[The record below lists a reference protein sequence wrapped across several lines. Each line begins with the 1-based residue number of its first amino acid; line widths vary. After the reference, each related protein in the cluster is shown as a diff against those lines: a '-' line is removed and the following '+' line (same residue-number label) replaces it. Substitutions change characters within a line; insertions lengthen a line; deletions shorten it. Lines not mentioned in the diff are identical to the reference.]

1 MTMTK
6 NGMILFFA
14 VITISSFSACAQT
27 RDLRNRLS
35 AYNRIDM
42 QNMNEQILQL
52 VNEHRKS
59 LGKNELKMIDA
70 ASLQAAQ
77 HSRDM
82 MNRTTPFGHEDFD
95 KRVNAVRNAIGFI
108 NAAAEN
114 VAYGQMS
121 AKEVVDGWLH
131 SPGHRINIEG
141 DYNLTGIGV
150 SQNREGIIYF
160 TQIFVL
166 KK

>member
-1 MTMTK
+1 MK
-6 NGMILFFA
+6 NFLMILLSAF
-14 VITISSFSACAQT
+14 TISGSFTACAQAK
-27 RDLRNRLS
+27 DLHSRLTN
-35 AYNRIDM
+35 YNNVDLNTI
-42 QNMNEQILQL
+42 NEEILQL
-52 VNEHRKS
+52 VNQHRKS
-59 LGKNELKMIDA
+59 LGKNELKMIDV
-70 ASLQAAQ
+70 ASAQATQ

-82 MNRTTPFGHEDFD
+82 MNGRTAFGHDGFNE
-95 KRVNAVRNAIGFI
+95 RVNAVKNAIGFI

-131 SPGHRINIEG
+131 SPGHKRNIEG

-150 SQNREGIIYF
+150 TQNNEGVIYF

>member
-1 MTMTK
+1 ML
-6 NGMILFFA
+6 ILLLVLA
-14 VITISSFSACAQT
+14 VINGFTACAQVK
-27 RDLRNRLS
+27 DLHNRIT

-42 QNMNEQILQL
+42 ATMNQQILQL
-52 VNEHRKS
+52 INQHRKS
-59 LGKNELKMIDA
+59 IGKSDLQMIDV
-70 ASLQAAQ
+70 ASSQAIQ

-82 MNRTTPFGHEDFD
+82 MNGATPFGHEGFEQ
-95 KRVNAVRNAIGFI
+95 RVDVVKKSIGFI

-121 AKEVVDGWLH
+121 ADEVVDGWLH
-131 SPGHRINIEG
+131 SPGHKKNIEG

-150 SQNREGIIYF
+150 SQNKDGVIYF

>member
-1 MTMTK
+1 M
-6 NGMILFFA
+6 LLVLA
-14 VITISSFSACAQT
+14 VINGFTACAQVK
-27 RDLRNRLS
+27 DLHNRIT

-42 QNMNEQILQL
+42 TTMNQQILQL
-52 VNEHRKS
+52 INEHRKS
-59 LGKNELKMIDA
+59 IGKSDLQMIDV
-70 ASLQAAQ
+70 ASSQAVQ

-82 MNRTTPFGHEDFD
+82 MNGATPFGHEGFEQ
-95 KRVNAVRNAIGFI
+95 RVDVVKKSIGFI

-121 AKEVVDGWLH
+121 ADEVVDGWLH
-131 SPGHRINIEG
+131 SPGHKKNIEG

-150 SQNREGIIYF
+150 SQNKDGVIYF